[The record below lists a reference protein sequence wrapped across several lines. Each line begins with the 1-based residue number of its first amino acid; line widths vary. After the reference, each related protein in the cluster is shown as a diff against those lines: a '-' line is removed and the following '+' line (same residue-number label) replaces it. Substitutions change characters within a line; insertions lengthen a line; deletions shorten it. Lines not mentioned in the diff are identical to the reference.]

1 MRGTRPS
8 GDGEIADAF
17 LRLRMRM
24 EGGSVRLHI
33 GTQMAGRVTDCRVKM
48 MVCRVRMY
56 SPGLEARKLEARKS
70 EVVRHLGRYGT

>member
-1 MRGTRPS
+1 MIPS

-33 GTQMAGRVTDCRVKM
+33 GTQAAGRVTDCRVEM
-48 MVCRVRMY
+48 MVWRVRMC
-56 SPGLEARKLEARKS
+56 SRRLRLEARKLEA
-70 EVVRHLGRYGT
+70 E